1 MPESG
6 PPVSGVAERLPSP
19 VGPFPAP
26 DGADS
31 ALVPGEAA
39 ATGGSGRF
47 EPIPRS
53 LPGSLLMAWVDRR
66 PSREGNRFDH
76 RQRFR
81 TFGDA

>member
-31 ALVPGEAA
+31 ALAPGEMAV
-39 ATGGSGRF
+39 TGVSGSFG
-47 EPIPRS
+47 PIAGP
-53 LPGSLLMAWVDRR
+53 LPGSLPTGRVDRR

-81 TFGDA
+81 VFGDA